1 MSKRR
6 VRKDRGPPV
15 VVKVSVS
22 DGQVSVTLPKKSAVR
37 LNLMTEEGEPGGVTH
52 LLVSTRLSSVGLQ
65 PVEIL
70 S

>member
-52 LLVSTRLSSVGLQ
+52 LLVSTHLSSVGLQ